1 MKNEGNKLKRKKQKK
16 LNKSKALFNPNSSK
30 IKVPNFKNNKIK
42 ANIKKRLDYN
52 IKYNLNNI
60 TGKEKDKNLTYC
72 EDQTKYK
79 EEPKKINETLPKEN
93 LNKMKKSMHESK
105 LYSTKINK
113 TKNLEKA
120 KKTIVKKK
128 LNADDINI
136 KRGFNNVMNKQN
148 KKSSENS
155 LIIKKD
161 KKNHHSPYE
170 IKGSSDSLSNFES
183 VFKAYAKTE
192 YFTSKNGS
200 QESKT
205 DKNPSEIP
213 EKYIEFVRKENL
225 ELIKTFMKEAR
236 KENKISI
243 KLFAKEIVDNLADKL
258 AVVLKN
264 SNADLVKGVV
274 EKMKN
279 K

>member
-1 MKNEGNKLKRKKQKK
+1 MRGKNTKEKNQKK
-16 LNKSKALFNPNSSK
+16 MDKIKAFFIPNSSK
-30 IKVPNFKNNKIK
+30 IKVPNFKDNIFKME

-79 EEPKKINETLPKEN
+79 EEPKKINDTLPEKN

-155 LIIKKD
+155 LLIKKD
-161 KKNHHSPYE
+161 KKNHHSSYE

-225 ELIKTFMKEAR
+225 ELIKTLMTEVR
-236 KENKISI
+236 KENDISI

>member
-16 LNKSKALFNPNSSK
+16 MNKIKAFFNQNSSK
-30 IKVPNFKNNKIK
+30 IKVPNFKKNIVKIE
-42 ANIKKRLDYN
+42 AIVKKRLDYN
-52 IKYNLNNI
+52 IKY
-60 TGKEKDKNLTYC
+60 KNLTYC

-79 EEPKKINETLPKEN
+79 EEPKKINDTLPKEN

-113 TKNLEKA
+113 TKNLEKS
-120 KKTIVKKK
+120 KKTIIKKK
-128 LNADDINI
+128 LKVDDINL

-155 LIIKKD
+155 LLIKKD
-161 KKNHHSPYE
+161 KKNHHSLNE
-170 IKGSSDSLSNFES
+170 IKKYKS
-183 VFKAYAKTE
+183 
-192 YFTSKNGS
+192 
-200 QESKT
+200 

-243 KLFAKEIVDNLADKL
+243 KLFAKEIVDNMADKLADKL
-258 AVVLKN
+258 AVVLQK
-264 SNADLVKGVV
+264 SNADLINGVV

>member
-1 MKNEGNKLKRKKQKK
+1 MRAINSKEKNKKNM
-16 LNKSKALFNPNSSK
+16 NKSKAFFNQNSSK
-30 IKVPNFKNNKIK
+30 IKIPNFKNNILKIE
-42 ANIKKRLDYN
+42 ANVKKRLDYN
-52 IKYNLNNI
+52 IKY
-60 TGKEKDKNLTYC
+60 KNLTYC

-79 EEPKKINETLPKEN
+79 EEQKKINDTLPKEN

-113 TKNLEKA
+113 TKNLEKS

-128 LNADDINI
+128 LNVDAINL

-155 LIIKKD
+155 LLIKKD
-161 KKNHHSPYE
+161 KKNHHSLNE
-170 IKGSSDSLSNFES
+170 IKECKS
-183 VFKAYAKTE
+183 
-192 YFTSKNGS
+192 
-200 QESKT
+200 

-225 ELIKTFMKEAR
+225 ELIKTLMTEVR
-236 KENKISI
+236 KEN

-258 AVVLKN
+258 AVVLQK
-264 SNADLVKGVV
+264 SNADLVNNIF

>member
-16 LNKSKALFNPNSSK
+16 MNKIKAFFNQNSSK
-30 IKVPNFKNNKIK
+30 IKVPNFKKNIVKIE
-42 ANIKKRLDYN
+42 ALVKKRLDYN
-52 IKYNLNNI
+52 IIYNLNKI
-60 TGKEKDKNLTYC
+60 TRKEKDKNLTYC
-72 EDQTKYK
+72 EDKTKYE
-79 EEPKKINETLPKEN
+79 EEPKKINDTLPKEN

-113 TKNLEKA
+113 TKNLEKS
-120 KKTIVKKK
+120 KKTIIKKK
-128 LNADDINI
+128 LKVDDINL

-155 LIIKKD
+155 LLIKKD
-161 KKNHHSPYE
+161 KKNHHSLNE
-170 IKGSSDSLSNFES
+170 IKKYKS
-183 VFKAYAKTE
+183 
-192 YFTSKNGS
+192 
-200 QESKT
+200 

-225 ELIKTFMKEAR
+225 ELIKAFMKEVR
-236 KENKISI
+236 DENKNFI
-243 KLFAKEIVDNLADKL
+243 KLFAKELIDNLADKL
-258 AVVLKN
+258 AVVLQK
-264 SNADLVKGVV
+264 SNADLVNNIV

>member
-16 LNKSKALFNPNSSK
+16 MNKIKAFFNQNSSK
-30 IKVPNFKNNKIK
+30 IKVPNFKKNIVKIE
-42 ANIKKRLDYN
+42 AIVKKRLDYN
-52 IKYNLNNI
+52 IKY
-60 TGKEKDKNLTYC
+60 KNLTYC

-79 EEPKKINETLPKEN
+79 EEPKKINDTLPKEN

-113 TKNLEKA
+113 TKNLEKS
-120 KKTIVKKK
+120 KKTIIKKK
-128 LNADDINI
+128 IKVDDINL

-155 LIIKKD
+155 LLIKKD
-161 KKNHHSPYE
+161 KKNHHSLNE
-170 IKGSSDSLSNFES
+170 IKKYKS
-183 VFKAYAKTE
+183 
-192 YFTSKNGS
+192 
-200 QESKT
+200 

-243 KLFAKEIVDNLADKL
+243 KLFAKEIVDNMADKLADKL
-258 AVVLKN
+258 AVVLQK
-264 SNADLVKGVV
+264 SNADLINGVV

>member
-1 MKNEGNKLKRKKQKK
+1 MRK
-16 LNKSKALFNPNSSK
+16 
-30 IKVPNFKNNKIK
+30 
-42 ANIKKRLDYN
+42 
-52 IKYNLNNI
+52 
-60 TGKEKDKNLTYC
+60 
-72 EDQTKYK
+72 
-79 EEPKKINETLPKEN
+79 
-93 LNKMKKSMHESK
+93 
-105 LYSTKINK
+105 
-113 TKNLEKA
+113 
-120 KKTIVKKK
+120 
-128 LNADDINI
+128 
-136 KRGFNNVMNKQN
+136 
-148 KKSSENS
+148 NS
-155 LIIKKD
+155 LLIKKD
-161 KKNHHSPYE
+161 NKNHHSPYE

-225 ELIKTFMKEAR
+225 ELIKTLMTEVR
-236 KENKISI
+236 KENDISI

>member
-1 MKNEGNKLKRKKQKK
+1 MRAINSKEKNKKKCNKI
-16 LNKSKALFNPNSSK
+16 KAFFNQNSSK
-30 IKVPNFKNNKIK
+30 IIVPNFKNNIFKK
-42 ANIKKRLDYN
+42 EANIKKRLDYN
-52 IKYNLNNI
+52 IKY
-60 TGKEKDKNLTYC
+60 KNLTYC

-79 EEPKKINETLPKEN
+79 EEPKKISETLPKEN

-113 TKNLEKA
+113 TKNLEKS
-120 KKTIVKKK
+120 KKTNIKKK
-128 LNADDINI
+128 LNVDAINL

-155 LIIKKD
+155 LLIKKD
-161 KKNHHSPYE
+161 KKNHHSLNE
-170 IKGSSDSLSNFES
+170 IKECKS
-183 VFKAYAKTE
+183 
-192 YFTSKNGS
+192 
-200 QESKT
+200 

-225 ELIKTFMKEAR
+225 ELIKAFMKEAR
-236 KENKISI
+236 DENKIWI

-258 AVVLKN
+258 AVVLQK
-264 SNADLVKGVV
+264 SNADLVNGVV

>member
-1 MKNEGNKLKRKKQKK
+1 MRAINSKEKNKKKCNKI
-16 LNKSKALFNPNSSK
+16 KAFFNQNSSK
-30 IKVPNFKNNKIK
+30 IKVPNLKNNIFKME

-52 IKYNLNNI
+52 IKY
-60 TGKEKDKNLTYC
+60 KNLTYC

-79 EEPKKINETLPKEN
+79 EEQKKINDTLPKEN

-113 TKNLEKA
+113 TKNLEKS

-128 LNADDINI
+128 LNADNINI

-155 LIIKKD
+155 LLIKKD
-161 KKNHHSPYE
+161 KKNHHSLNE
-170 IKGSSDSLSNFES
+170 IKECKS
-183 VFKAYAKTE
+183 
-192 YFTSKNGS
+192 
-200 QESKT
+200 

-225 ELIKTFMKEAR
+225 ELIKAFMKEAR
-236 KENKISI
+236 DENKIWI

-258 AVVLKN
+258 AVVLQK
-264 SNADLVKGVV
+264 SNADLVNNIV

>member
-16 LNKSKALFNPNSSK
+16 MNKIKAFFNQNSSK
-30 IKVPNFKNNKIK
+30 IIVPNFKNNKIK

-52 IKYNLNNI
+52 IKY
-60 TGKEKDKNLTYC
+60 KNLTYS

-113 TKNLEKA
+113 TKNLEKS
-120 KKTIVKKK
+120 KKTNIKKK
-128 LNADDINI
+128 LNVDAINL

-155 LIIKKD
+155 LLIKKD
-161 KKNHHSPYE
+161 KKNHHSLNE
-170 IKGSSDSLSNFES
+170 IKECKS
-183 VFKAYAKTE
+183 
-192 YFTSKNGS
+192 
-200 QESKT
+200 

-225 ELIKTFMKEAR
+225 ELIKAFMKEMR
-236 KENKISI
+236 DENKIWI
-243 KLFAKEIVDNLADKL
+243 KLFAKELIDNLADKL
-258 AVVLKN
+258 AVVLQK
-264 SNADLVKGVV
+264 SNADLVNNIV

>member
-16 LNKSKALFNPNSSK
+16 MNKIKAFFNPNSSK
-30 IKVPNFKNNKIK
+30 IKVPNFKNNIFKIE
-42 ANIKKRLDYN
+42 ANIKKRLDNN
-52 IKYNLNNI
+52 IKY
-60 TGKEKDKNLTYC
+60 KNLTYC

-79 EEPKKINETLPKEN
+79 EEPKKINDTLPKEN

-113 TKNLEKA
+113 AKNLEKS

-128 LNADDINI
+128 LNVDAINL

-155 LIIKKD
+155 LLIKKD
-161 KKNHHSPYE
+161 KKNHHSLNE
-170 IKGSSDSLSNFES
+170 IKECKS
-183 VFKAYAKTE
+183 
-192 YFTSKNGS
+192 
-200 QESKT
+200 

-225 ELIKTFMKEAR
+225 ELIKAFMKEAR
-236 KENKISI
+236 DENKIFI
-243 KLFAKEIVDNLADKL
+243 KLFAKELIDNMADKLADKL
-258 AVVLKN
+258 AVVLQK
-264 SNADLVKGVV
+264 SNADLINGVV

>member
-1 MKNEGNKLKRKKQKK
+1 MKNEDNKLKRKKQKK
-16 LNKSKALFNPNSSK
+16 MNKIKAFFNQNSSK
-30 IKVPNFKNNKIK
+30 IKVPNFKNNIFKIE

-52 IKYNLNNI
+52 IKYNLNKI
-60 TGKEKDKNLTYC
+60 TRKEKDKNLIYC
-72 EDQTKYK
+72 EDQTKYE

-113 TKNLEKA
+113 AKNLEKS
-120 KKTIVKKK
+120 KKTNIKKK
-128 LNADDINI
+128 LNADNINI
-136 KRGFNNVMNKQN
+136 KRGFNNVMNKKN

-155 LIIKKD
+155 LLIKKD
-161 KKNHHSPYE
+161 KKNHHSLNE
-170 IKGSSDSLSNFES
+170 IKKYKS
-183 VFKAYAKTE
+183 
-192 YFTSKNGS
+192 
-200 QESKT
+200 

-225 ELIKTFMKEAR
+225 ELIKAFMKEAR
-236 KENKISI
+236 DENKIWI

-258 AVVLKN
+258 AVVLQK
-264 SNADLVKGVV
+264 SNADLVNNIF

>member
-16 LNKSKALFNPNSSK
+16 MNKIKAFFNQNSSK
-30 IKVPNFKNNKIK
+30 IKVPNFKNNIFKIE
-42 ANIKKRLDYN
+42 ANIKERLDNN
-52 IKYNLNNI
+52 IKY
-60 TGKEKDKNLTYC
+60 KNLTYC

-79 EEPKKINETLPKEN
+79 EEPKKINDTLPKEN

-120 KKTIVKKK
+120 KKTNIKKK
-128 LNADDINI
+128 LNVDAINL

-155 LIIKKD
+155 LLIKKD
-161 KKNHHSPYE
+161 KKNHHSLNE
-170 IKGSSDSLSNFES
+170 IKECKS
-183 VFKAYAKTE
+183 
-192 YFTSKNGS
+192 
-200 QESKT
+200 

-243 KLFAKEIVDNLADKL
+243 KLFAKEIVDNMADKLADKL
-258 AVVLKN
+258 AVVLQK
-264 SNADLVKGVV
+264 SNADLVNNIV

>member
-16 LNKSKALFNPNSSK
+16 LNKSKAFFNQNSSK
-30 IKVPNFKNNKIK
+30 IIVPNFKNNKIE

-52 IKYNLNNI
+52 IKY
-60 TGKEKDKNLTYC
+60 KNLTYC

-113 TKNLEKA
+113 TKNLEKS
-120 KKTIVKKK
+120 KKTNIKKK
-128 LNADDINI
+128 LNVDAINL

-155 LIIKKD
+155 LLIKKD
-161 KKNHHSPYE
+161 KKNHHSLNE
-170 IKGSSDSLSNFES
+170 IKECKS
-183 VFKAYAKTE
+183 
-192 YFTSKNGS
+192 
-200 QESKT
+200 

-225 ELIKTFMKEAR
+225 ELIKAFMKEMR
-236 KENKISI
+236 DENKIWI
-243 KLFAKEIVDNLADKL
+243 KLFAKELIDNLADKL
-258 AVVLKN
+258 AVVLQK
-264 SNADLVKGVV
+264 SNADIVNNIF

>member
-16 LNKSKALFNPNSSK
+16 MNKIKAFFNQNSSK
-30 IKVPNFKNNKIK
+30 IKVPNFKKNIVKIE
-42 ANIKKRLDYN
+42 AIVKKRLDYN
-52 IKYNLNNI
+52 IKY
-60 TGKEKDKNLTYC
+60 KNLTYC

-79 EEPKKINETLPKEN
+79 EEPKKINDTLPKEN

-113 TKNLEKA
+113 TKNLEKS
-120 KKTIVKKK
+120 KKTIIKKK
-128 LNADDINI
+128 LKVDDINL

-155 LIIKKD
+155 LLIKKD
-161 KKNHHSPYE
+161 KKNHHSLNE
-170 IKGSSDSLSNFES
+170 IKECKS
-183 VFKAYAKTE
+183 
-192 YFTSKNGS
+192 
-200 QESKT
+200 

-243 KLFAKEIVDNLADKL
+243 KLFAKEIVDNMADKLADKL
-258 AVVLKN
+258 AVVLQK
-264 SNADLVKGVV
+264 SNADLINGVV

>member
-16 LNKSKALFNPNSSK
+16 MNKIKAFFIPNSSK
-30 IKVPNFKNNKIK
+30 IKVPNLKNNIFKME

-52 IKYNLNNI
+52 IKYNMNNI
-60 TGKEKDKNLTYC
+60 TRKEKDKNLTYY

-128 LNADDINI
+128 LNADNINI

-155 LIIKKD
+155 LLIKKD
-161 KKNHHSPYE
+161 KKNHHSLNE
-170 IKGSSDSLSNFES
+170 IKECKS
-183 VFKAYAKTE
+183 
-192 YFTSKNGS
+192 
-200 QESKT
+200 

-225 ELIKTFMKEAR
+225 ELIKAFMKEVR
-236 KENKISI
+236 DENKIWI
-243 KLFAKEIVDNLADKL
+243 KLFAKELIDNLADKL
-258 AVVLKN
+258 AVVLQK
-264 SNADLVKGVV
+264 SNADLVNNIV

>member
-1 MKNEGNKLKRKKQKK
+1 MRAINSKEKNKKKCNKI
-16 LNKSKALFNPNSSK
+16 KALFNQNSSK
-30 IKVPNFKNNKIK
+30 NKVPNFKDNIFKME

-52 IKYNLNNI
+52 IKYNLNKI

-79 EEPKKINETLPKEN
+79 EEPKKINDTLPKEN

-113 TKNLEKA
+113 TKNLEKS
-120 KKTIVKKK
+120 KKTNIKKK
-128 LNADDINI
+128 LNVDAINL

-155 LIIKKD
+155 LLIKKD
-161 KKNHHSPYE
+161 KKNHHSLYE
-170 IKGSSDSLSNFES
+170 IKECKS
-183 VFKAYAKTE
+183 
-192 YFTSKNGS
+192 
-200 QESKT
+200 

-225 ELIKTFMKEAR
+225 ELIKTFMKEMR
-236 KENKISI
+236 DENKIFI
-243 KLFAKEIVDNLADKL
+243 KLFAKELIDNLADKL
-258 AVVLKN
+258 AVVLQK
-264 SNADLVKGVV
+264 SNADLINGVV

>member
-1 MKNEGNKLKRKKQKK
+1 MRAINSKEKNKKKMNKI
-16 LNKSKALFNPNSSK
+16 KAFFNQNSSK
-30 IKVPNFKNNKIK
+30 IKVPNFKNNIFKIE

-52 IKYNLNNI
+52 IKY
-60 TGKEKDKNLTYC
+60 KNLTYS

-113 TKNLEKA
+113 TKNLEKS
-120 KKTIVKKK
+120 KKTNIKKK
-128 LNADDINI
+128 LNVDAINL

-155 LIIKKD
+155 LLIKKD
-161 KKNHHSPYE
+161 KKNHHSLNE
-170 IKGSSDSLSNFES
+170 IKECKS
-183 VFKAYAKTE
+183 
-192 YFTSKNGS
+192 
-200 QESKT
+200 

-225 ELIKTFMKEAR
+225 ELIKAFMKEMR
-236 KENKISI
+236 DENKIWI
-243 KLFAKEIVDNLADKL
+243 KLFAKELIDNLADKL
-258 AVVLKN
+258 AVVLQK
-264 SNADLVKGVV
+264 SNADLVNNIV

>member
-16 LNKSKALFNPNSSK
+16 MNKSKAFFNQNSSK
-30 IKVPNFKNNKIK
+30 IKVPNFKNNIFKIE
-42 ANIKKRLDYN
+42 ANIKKRLDNN
-52 IKYNLNNI
+52 IKY
-60 TGKEKDKNLTYC
+60 KNLTYC

-79 EEPKKINETLPKEN
+79 EEPKKISETLPKEN

-113 TKNLEKA
+113 TKNLEKS
-120 KKTIVKKK
+120 KKTNIKKK
-128 LNADDINI
+128 LNVDAINL

-155 LIIKKD
+155 LLIKKD
-161 KKNHHSPYE
+161 KKNHHSLNE
-170 IKGSSDSLSNFES
+170 IKECKS
-183 VFKAYAKTE
+183 
-192 YFTSKNGS
+192 
-200 QESKT
+200 

-243 KLFAKEIVDNLADKL
+243 KLFAKEIVDNMADKLADKL
-258 AVVLKN
+258 AVVLQK
-264 SNADLVKGVV
+264 SNADLINGVV

>member
-1 MKNEGNKLKRKKQKK
+1 MRAINSKEKNKKKCNKI
-16 LNKSKALFNPNSSK
+16 KAFFNQNSSK
-30 IKVPNFKNNKIK
+30 IKVLNFKKNIFKIE
-42 ANIKKRLDYN
+42 AIVKKRLDYN
-52 IKYNLNNI
+52 IKY
-60 TGKEKDKNLTYC
+60 KNLTYC

-79 EEPKKINETLPKEN
+79 EEPKKINDTLPKEN

-113 TKNLEKA
+113 AKNLEKS
-120 KKTIVKKK
+120 KKTNIKKK
-128 LNADDINI
+128 LNFDAINL

-155 LIIKKD
+155 LLIKKD
-161 KKNHHSPYE
+161 KINNHSLNE
-170 IKGSSDSLSNFES
+170 IKKYKS
-183 VFKAYAKTE
+183 
-192 YFTSKNGS
+192 
-200 QESKT
+200 

-225 ELIKTFMKEAR
+225 KLIKTFMKEMR
-236 KENKISI
+236 DENKIFI

-258 AVVLKN
+258 AIVLQK
-264 SNADLVKGVV
+264 SNADLVNNIV

>member
-16 LNKSKALFNPNSSK
+16 MNKSKAFFNQNSSK
-30 IKVPNFKNNKIK
+30 IKVPNLKNNIFKME

-79 EEPKKINETLPKEN
+79 EEPKKINDTLPEKN

-155 LIIKKD
+155 LLIKKD
-161 KKNHHSPYE
+161 KKNHHSLNE
-170 IKGSSDSLSNFES
+170 IKECKS
-183 VFKAYAKTE
+183 
-192 YFTSKNGS
+192 
-200 QESKT
+200 

-225 ELIKTFMKEAR
+225 ELIKTLMTEVR
-236 KENKISI
+236 KEN

-258 AVVLKN
+258 AVVLQK
-264 SNADLVKGVV
+264 SNADLVNNIV

>member
-16 LNKSKALFNPNSSK
+16 MNKIKAFFNQNSSK
-30 IKVPNFKNNKIK
+30 IKVPNFKNNIFKIE
-42 ANIKKRLDYN
+42 ANIKKRLDNN
-52 IKYNLNNI
+52 IKY
-60 TGKEKDKNLTYC
+60 KNLTYC
-72 EDQTKYK
+72 EDQTKYE
-79 EEPKKINETLPKEN
+79 EEPKKISETLPKEN

-128 LNADDINI
+128 LNADNINI

-170 IKGSSDSLSNFES
+170 IKGSSESLSNFES

-258 AVVLKN
+258 AVVLQK
-264 SNADLVKGVV
+264 SNADLVNNIV

>member
-1 MKNEGNKLKRKKQKK
+1 
-16 LNKSKALFNPNSSK
+16 
-30 IKVPNFKNNKIK
+30 
-42 ANIKKRLDYN
+42 
-52 IKYNLNNI
+52 
-60 TGKEKDKNLTYC
+60 
-72 EDQTKYK
+72 
-79 EEPKKINETLPKEN
+79 
-93 LNKMKKSMHESK
+93 
-105 LYSTKINK
+105 
-113 TKNLEKA
+113 
-120 KKTIVKKK
+120 
-128 LNADDINI
+128 
-136 KRGFNNVMNKQN
+136 MNKQN

-170 IKGSSDSLSNFES
+170 IKGSSESLSNFES
-183 VFKAYAKTE
+183 VFKPYARTE
-192 YFTSKNGS
+192 YFTSNNGS
-200 QESKT
+200 LESKT

-225 ELIKTFMKEAR
+225 ELIKTLMTEVR
-236 KENKISI
+236 KEN

>member
-1 MKNEGNKLKRKKQKK
+1 MRAINSKEKNKKKMNKI
-16 LNKSKALFNPNSSK
+16 KAFFNLNSSK
-30 IKVPNFKNNKIK
+30 IKVPNFKNNIFKIE

-52 IKYNLNNI
+52 IKY
-60 TGKEKDKNLTYC
+60 KNLTYC

-79 EEPKKINETLPKEN
+79 EEPKKINDTLPKEN

-113 TKNLEKA
+113 TKNLEKS
-120 KKTIVKKK
+120 KKTNIKKK
-128 LNADDINI
+128 LNVDAINL

-155 LIIKKD
+155 LLIKKD
-161 KKNHHSPYE
+161 KKNHHSLNE
-170 IKGSSDSLSNFES
+170 IKKYKS
-183 VFKAYAKTE
+183 
-192 YFTSKNGS
+192 
-200 QESKT
+200 

-225 ELIKTFMKEAR
+225 ELIKAFMKEVR
-236 KENKISI
+236 DENKNFI
-243 KLFAKEIVDNLADKL
+243 KLFAKELIDNLADKL
-258 AVVLKN
+258 AVVLQK
-264 SNADLVKGVV
+264 SNADLVNNIF

>member
-1 MKNEGNKLKRKKQKK
+1 MRAINSKEKNKKKMNKI
-16 LNKSKALFNPNSSK
+16 KAFFNQNSSK
-30 IKVPNFKNNKIK
+30 IIVPNFKNNKIK

-52 IKYNLNNI
+52 IKYNLNKI

-72 EDQTKYK
+72 EDQTKYE
-79 EEPKKINETLPKEN
+79 EEPKKINDTLPKEN

-113 TKNLEKA
+113 AKNLEKS

-128 LNADDINI
+128 LNVDAINL

-155 LIIKKD
+155 LLIKKD

-170 IKGSSDSLSNFES
+170 IKGSSESLSNFES
-183 VFKAYAKTE
+183 VFKPYARTE
-192 YFTSKNGS
+192 YFTSNNGS

-205 DKNPSEIP
+205 DKIPSEIP
-213 EKYIEFVRKENL
+213 EKYIEFVRKEN
-225 ELIKTFMKEAR
+225 
-236 KENKISI
+236 KIAI
-243 KLFAKEIVDNLADKL
+243 KLFAKEIVDNMADKLADKL
-258 AVVLKN
+258 AVVLQK
-264 SNADLVKGVV
+264 SNADLINGVV

>member
-1 MKNEGNKLKRKKQKK
+1 MRGKNTKEKNQKK
-16 LNKSKALFNPNSSK
+16 MDKIKAFFIPNSSK
-30 IKVPNFKNNKIK
+30 IKVPNFKDNIFKME

-79 EEPKKINETLPKEN
+79 EEPKKINDTLPEKN

-155 LIIKKD
+155 LLIKKD
-161 KKNHHSPYE
+161 KKNHHSSYE

-225 ELIKTFMKEAR
+225 ELIKTLMTEVR
-236 KENKISI
+236 KEN
-243 KLFAKEIVDNLADKL
+243 KLFAKEIVDNLANKL

-264 SNADLVKGVV
+264 SNADLLKGVV

>member
-1 MKNEGNKLKRKKQKK
+1 MKRQ
-16 LNKSKALFNPNSSK
+16 
-30 IKVPNFKNNKIK
+30 
-42 ANIKKRLDYN
+42 
-52 IKYNLNNI
+52 
-60 TGKEKDKNLTYC
+60 
-72 EDQTKYK
+72 
-79 EEPKKINETLPKEN
+79 
-93 LNKMKKSMHESK
+93 
-105 LYSTKINK
+105 
-113 TKNLEKA
+113 

-128 LNADDINI
+128 LNADNINI

-192 YFTSKNGS
+192 YFTSNNGS
-200 QESKT
+200 LESKT

-236 KENKISI
+236 KETRKENKISI
-243 KLFAKEIVDNLADKL
+243 KLFAKEIVDNMADKLADKL
-258 AVVLKN
+258 AVVLQK
-264 SNADLVKGVV
+264 SNADLVNNIV

>member
-1 MKNEGNKLKRKKQKK
+1 MDKI
-16 LNKSKALFNPNSSK
+16 KAFFNPNSSK
-30 IKVPNFKNNKIK
+30 IKVPNFKDNIFKIE

-60 TGKEKDKNLTYC
+60 IRKEKDKNLTYY

-79 EEPKKINETLPKEN
+79 EEPKKINDTLPKEN

-113 TKNLEKA
+113 AKNLEKS

-128 LNADDINI
+128 FNADNINI

-155 LIIKKD
+155 LLIKKD
-161 KKNHHSPYE
+161 KKNHHSLNE
-170 IKGSSDSLSNFES
+170 IKECKS
-183 VFKAYAKTE
+183 
-192 YFTSKNGS
+192 
-200 QESKT
+200 

-213 EKYIEFVRKENL
+213 EKYIEFVRKENMK
-225 ELIKTFMKEAR
+225 LIKTFMKEMR
-236 KENKISI
+236 EEN
-243 KLFAKEIVDNLADKL
+243 KLFAKELIDNLADKL
-258 AVVLKN
+258 AVILQK
-264 SNADLVKGVV
+264 SNADLVNNIV

>member
-16 LNKSKALFNPNSSK
+16 MNKSKAFFNQNSSK
-30 IKVPNFKNNKIK
+30 IKVPNFKNNIFKIE
-42 ANIKKRLDYN
+42 ANIKERLDNN
-52 IKYNLNNI
+52 IKY
-60 TGKEKDKNLTYC
+60 KNLTYC

-79 EEPKKINETLPKEN
+79 EEQKKINDTLPKEN

-113 TKNLEKA
+113 TKNLEKS
-120 KKTIVKKK
+120 KKTNIKKK
-128 LNADDINI
+128 LNVDAINL

-155 LIIKKD
+155 LLIKKD
-161 KKNHHSPYE
+161 KINNHSLNE
-170 IKGSSDSLSNFES
+170 IKKYKS
-183 VFKAYAKTE
+183 
-192 YFTSKNGS
+192 
-200 QESKT
+200 

-225 ELIKTFMKEAR
+225 ELIKAFMKEVR
-236 KENKISI
+236 DENKNFI
-243 KLFAKEIVDNLADKL
+243 KLFAKELIDNLADKL
-258 AVVLKN
+258 AVVLQK
-264 SNADLVKGVV
+264 SNADLVNNIV

>member
-16 LNKSKALFNPNSSK
+16 MNKSKAFFNQNSSK
-30 IKVPNFKNNKIK
+30 IKVPNFKNNIFKIE

-52 IKYNLNNI
+52 IKY
-60 TGKEKDKNLTYC
+60 KNLTYS

-113 TKNLEKA
+113 TKNIEKA

-128 LNADDINI
+128 LNVDAINL

-155 LIIKKD
+155 LLIKKD
-161 KKNHHSPYE
+161 KKNHHSLNE
-170 IKGSSDSLSNFES
+170 IKECKS
-183 VFKAYAKTE
+183 
-192 YFTSKNGS
+192 
-200 QESKT
+200 

-243 KLFAKEIVDNLADKL
+243 KLFAKEIVDNMADKL
-258 AVVLKN
+258 AVVLQK
-264 SNADLVKGVV
+264 SNADLVNNIF